1 MGKFTQ
7 HMGKFTQSLHVLCN
21 DDRMNIK
28 DLHNISVNL
37 HILCNNC
44 KNIKMQQ
51 QITRMHRYHAQIV
64 IKTRTM
70 NFFQVKLLRSLRC
83 FLKNLHHKQEFY
95 TTAGRTGRA
104 KYQLC
109 KPPAICFMIKNKS
122 CFLFKNI

>member
-21 DDRMNIK
+21 DDRVNIK

-37 HILCNNC
+37 RILCNNC

-70 NFFQVKLLRSLRC
+70 N
-83 FLKNLHHKQEFY
+83 
-95 TTAGRTGRA
+95 
-104 KYQLC
+104 
-109 KPPAICFMIKNKS
+109 
-122 CFLFKNI
+122 LFSGKIAAQFALFS

>member
-21 DDRMNIK
+21 DDRVNIK

-70 NFFQVKLLRSLRC
+70 NFFQVKLLPSLRC
-83 FLKNLHHKQEFY
+83 FLKNLHH
-95 TTAGRTGRA
+95 
-104 KYQLC
+104 
-109 KPPAICFMIKNKS
+109 
-122 CFLFKNI
+122 